1 MGKTIDQLAYHIE
14 WLEPGE
20 LKPYSA
26 NSKLHS
32 EKNVAN
38 IANSIARY
46 GWQQNVTITK
56 DREIIIGHGRQ
67 LAALRLGVKVPCKV
81 IEDDLTEDDIRELR
95 IADNLTHDGEYDWEA
110 MNAEIEQFGLE
121 FEGFDFDFGD
131 GIEEEQVEEPE
142 PGEVEEDDYDE
153 ELPEEPKVKLGDLY
167 MVGRHRI
174 LCGDSTMLGDVERLM
189 DGAKADMLLTDPP
202 YNVDYNAKEARLMK
216 YRVNE
221 RFSEGKQVNIKND
234 AMDDD
239 SFRQF
244 LADAFSNADMV
255 MKPGAAFYIWHP
267 VMQTYNF
274 LGALRDMGWNM
285 KQILVWVKNN
295 FTIGKADYQWKHENC
310 QPAGTM
316 VLTPNGEVPI
326 ESLRD
331 GDKVVS
337 YFTMQNEARGFR
349 NGLEVQTAHRHYDG
363 LLYGVCVDGRKTWAT
378 NNHQFSVKFNR
389 NPEKPYCNYL
399 MRRGNWWRVGVTR
412 PYDARGFCVKHR
424 FDQEHADAAW
434 IIDTYNTWA
443 DAQMGEQMLAVKY
456 GIPYTRWVVKDK
468 IATQRTDKQVEWL
481 YDMLDLDVLCKN
493 AVKLLHDYGRDINYP
508 LITKENKRDAFSR
521 RVTVKVNACNLIPNL
536 MLAPV
541 LNADESVEFKPIDA
555 IETKRYSGEVY
566 SLAVDKYEHYIADG
580 IITHNCIYGW
590 KLGAEHLWA
599 SDRKQTSVIN
609 WNKPLKNDIHP
620 TMKPIGLFDYCIRNN
635 TKGGDIVL
643 DLFGGS
649 CTTIMACEQ
658 DGRIGYCAEI
668 EPKYVQ
674 AAIQRFI
681 KFTGKDDEVFL
692 IRDGQKIPCAD
703 MFADE

>member
-56 DREIIIGHGRQ
+56 DKEIIIGHGRQ

-142 PGEVEEDDYDE
+142 PGEVEEDDFEE

-167 MVGRHRI
+167 LVGRHRI

-221 RFSEGKQVNIKND
+221 RFSDGKQVNIKND

-255 MKPGAAFYIWHP
+255 MKPGAAFYIWNP

-274 LGALRDMGWNM
+274 LGALRDMGWHM

-295 FTIGKADYQWKHENC
+295 FTIGKADYQWKHE
-310 QPAGTM
+310 
-316 VLTPNGEVPI
+316 
-326 ESLRD
+326 
-331 GDKVVS
+331 
-337 YFTMQNEARGFR
+337 
-349 NGLEVQTAHRHYDG
+349 
-363 LLYGVCVDGRKTWAT
+363 
-378 NNHQFSVKFNR
+378 
-389 NPEKPYCNYL
+389 
-399 MRRGNWWRVGVTR
+399 
-412 PYDARGFCVKHR
+412 
-424 FDQEHADAAW
+424 
-434 IIDTYNTWA
+434 
-443 DAQMGEQMLAVKY
+443 
-456 GIPYTRWVVKDK
+456 
-468 IATQRTDKQVEWL
+468 
-481 YDMLDLDVLCKN
+481 
-493 AVKLLHDYGRDINYP
+493 
-508 LITKENKRDAFSR
+508 
-521 RVTVKVNACNLIPNL
+521 
-536 MLAPV
+536 
-541 LNADESVEFKPIDA
+541 
-555 IETKRYSGEVY
+555 
-566 SLAVDKYEHYIADG
+566 
-580 IITHNCIYGW
+580 NCIYGW

-658 DGRIGYCAEI
+658 DGRIGYCVEL

-681 KFTGKDDEVFL
+681 KFTGKGNEVFL
-692 IRDGQKIPCAD
+692 IRDGKKIPCAD
-703 MFADE
+703 MFGDE